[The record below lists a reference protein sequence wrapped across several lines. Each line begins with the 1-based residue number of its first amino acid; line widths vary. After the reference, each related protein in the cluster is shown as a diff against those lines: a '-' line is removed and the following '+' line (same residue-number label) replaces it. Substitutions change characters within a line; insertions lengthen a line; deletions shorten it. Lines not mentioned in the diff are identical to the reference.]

1 MEGARDSSMLHSSA
15 SCATATVGR
24 AAIRTRHAIGAYP
37 GMGSSTAAGRWFL
50 ARASRRRACQHG
62 TGAGTSGCSLPLY
75 GSSGLRAPGWIGR
88 RICAARMWGPCT
100 LTGTVMRT
108 LHFVMSTLPY
118 RARRTSN
125 PRMLPALALLG
136 LPLLACDQQVEPSPE
151 PCTITGQVSIER
163 VGIAGVSVTL
173 STGHSTATNANG
185 HFRFD
190 NIEGGS
196 ITITISGPLIPP
208 DATFDRTPTTT
219 TVTCVGAIV
228 VNFAGSYIRTARI
241 LGTVT
246 IDNMALPGV
255 TVVLAGT
262 FHSVA
267 TTGDDGAF
275 GFTDLRA
282 GSYTIEMLTSG
293 FDTDEIRFP
302 STRSGFT
309 LGVGE
314 VKVVSFD
321 GTYLRTAGIRGRVST
336 EGGGLDGVKVSVT
349 GGEDDANLTMA
360 TDSTGHYAFSR
371 LRAGGYVVAI
381 SDYGTDDY
389 GFEADSQNV
398 TVTLR
403 ETATVD
409 FEGIPLRTSSI
420 TGLVS
425 VDGWGLD
432 RVRVVL
438 SGAAEAETRTT
449 ADGQYVFGGLPAG
462 DYTVAISRF
471 DEDAYTFSTTSKHVA
486 LARDEAKIVSFQG
499 SPVDP

>member
-1 MEGARDSSMLHSSA
+1 
-15 SCATATVGR
+15 
-24 AAIRTRHAIGAYP
+24 
-37 GMGSSTAAGRWFL
+37 
-50 ARASRRRACQHG
+50 
-62 TGAGTSGCSLPLY
+62 
-75 GSSGLRAPGWIGR
+75 
-88 RICAARMWGPCT
+88 
-100 LTGTVMRT
+100 
-108 LHFVMSTLPY
+108 
-118 RARRTSN
+118 
-125 PRMLPALALLG
+125 MLPALALLG

-241 LGTVT
+241 PGTVT

>member
-1 MEGARDSSMLHSSA
+1 PHMKVS
-15 SCATATVGR
+15 GR
-24 AAIRTRHAIGAYP
+24 KAVRQVYNH
-37 GMGSSTAAGRWFL
+37 L
-50 ARASRRRACQHG
+50 
-62 TGAGTSGCSLPLY
+62 
-75 GSSGLRAPGWIGR
+75 
-88 RICAARMWGPCT
+88 
-100 LTGTVMRT
+100 
-108 LHFVMSTLPY
+108 STLLY
-118 RARRTSN
+118 RARRTSK
-125 PRMLPALALLG
+125 PRILPAFALLG

-196 ITITISGPLIPP
+196 ITITIGGPLIPP

-275 GFTDLRA
+275 AFTDLRA

-321 GTYLRTAGIRGRVST
+321 GTYLRTAGIRGRVSA
-336 EGGGLDGVKVSVT
+336 EGEGLDGVKVSVT
-349 GGEDDANLTMA
+349 GGEDNANLTMV
-360 TDSTGHYAFSR
+360 TDSIGHYAFSR
-371 LRAGGYVVAI
+371 LRAGDYVVAI
-381 SDYGTDDY
+381 SDYGKGDY

-398 TVTLR
+398 TVALR

-425 VDGWGLD
+425 VDGMGLE

-438 SGAAEAETRTT
+438 SGTVEDETRTA
-449 ADGQYVFGGLPAG
+449 ADGQYAFGGLPAG

-471 DEDAYTFSTTSKHVA
+471 DEDAYTFSTTSKDVT
-486 LARDEAKIVSFQG
+486 LARNEAKIVSFQG
-499 SPVDP
+499 SPVDR